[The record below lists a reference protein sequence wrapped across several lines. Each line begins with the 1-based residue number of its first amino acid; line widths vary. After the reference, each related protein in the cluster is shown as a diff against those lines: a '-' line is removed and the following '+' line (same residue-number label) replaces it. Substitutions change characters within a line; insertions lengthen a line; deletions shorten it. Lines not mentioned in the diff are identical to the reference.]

1 MPPRASLTS
10 SFSVSDENNVVV
22 CPLKNHDGSGCR
34 KRCTGEKRY
43 RSMQEHIRRAHP
55 EHYISKLP
63 ATEESFTL
71 MVNTPPSERPPPPPP
86 NASSGGPPGY
96 ANDINAFYNDGYS
109 STTPRTS
116 DEMRRGSLLPAASA
130 AAALA
135 ALHTHRPDFD
145 WDSEPDAYSEP
156 ESKVYKPRARFAP
169 VTQEQHFNADEP
181 YYTSAALQRELLPSS
196 LARSP
201 PGRSS
206 TLPPIPRSIKP
217 NRPRKNSVG
226 QNARKPKH
234 ERTKSKEHA
243 RRMSH
248 DRKAFSA
255 EPQTAAAIYG
265 KRWEDLIDAA
275 ASATEEDSRDLTPI
289 PGSPHHSPHMLNRAS
304 LPPFVASQFQSYTAS
319 PLQKTLTPPPPE
331 HNDLQPFPSVES
343 SIESIQSGQ
352 NFHMTAQ
359 GLSDSS
365 PMFLQPVQIYCAACR
380 RLSILKESYAC
391 TECICGL
398 CQDCVD
404 VLVSAQSRGRI
415 SRCPQCG
422 AIGGKF
428 KPFQLDIR

>member
-1 MPPRASLTS
+1 MQ
-10 SFSVSDENNVVV
+10 
-22 CPLKNHDGSGCR
+22 
-34 KRCTGEKRY
+34 EKRY

-71 MVNTPPSERPPPPPP
+71 MVNTPPSERPPPPPLP
-86 NASSGGPPGY
+86 PASAGPPGY
-96 ANDINAFYNDGYS
+96 GNDMNIFYNEEYNS
-109 STTPRTS
+109 STPRTS

-135 ALHTHRPDFD
+135 QLHNHRPEYD
-145 WDSEPDAYSEP
+145 WDSEPDTFSEP
-156 ESKVYKPRARFAP
+156 ESKSYRPRARFAP
-169 VTQEQHFNADEP
+169 ITQEQHLNADEP
-181 YYTSAALQRELLPSS
+181 YYTSATLQHELLPST

-206 TLPPIPRSIKP
+206 TLPPVPRSVKP
-217 NRPRKNSVG
+217 NRPRKSSVG

-234 ERTKSKEHA
+234 ERTKSKEHI

-255 EPQTAAAIYG
+255 EPQAAAALYG

-275 ASATEEDSRDLTPI
+275 ASATEEDSRDLTPV
-289 PGSPHHSPHMLNRAS
+289 PGSPHTSPHTLNRAS
-304 LPPFVASQFQSYTAS
+304 LPPNVASQFYSYTAS
-319 PLQKTLTPPPPE
+319 PLQNTLTPPPPDQS
-331 HNDLQPFPSVES
+331 DLHPFPSVES
-343 SIESIQSGQ
+343 SIESTQSGQ
-352 NFHMTAQ
+352 NFHISSQ

-365 PMFLQPVQIYCAACR
+365 PTFPQPVQIYCTACR
-380 RLSILKESYAC
+380 RLSILRESYAC

-404 VLVSAQSRGRI
+404 VLVSEQTRGRI
-415 SRCPQCG
+415 ARCPRCG